1 VSGFASLR
9 RNSVIG
15 GDKLSSFWAGRRQA
29 RLGLGSAKS
38 VLVRLGRSPRGR
50 LAVSLALAFV
60 TTAILALAG
69 RSLIDSGWPLG
80 PGNPGLVAAAGLLF
94 VLAYGFKAYGWRRLF
109 RANERPGPLA
119 LAAAGG
125 GASIMGVVLPG
136 RFDEMIRIAIVR
148 RYPGCPVGVR
158 GLCLSLVTLG
168 LIDAVALSPL
178 ATAAAAF
185 PGNSPAVRAGFA
197 VLGVGGIG
205 AAGVVLVL
213 PRLSARTRLARFRL
227 VRWLAP
233 RATPWREATR
243 AWGLV
248 FASWL
253 IRATAIFLLL
263 STFGIALSF
272 PLAIMF
278 ICAGAASAAFPI
290 GPAGAATQIT
300 AGTTLLVVSG
310 VETSQALGF
319 ALAAQALL
327 IFSGAAIFFA
337 AVAWRTSLHAW
348 SFRPGRA
355 ARLAHS

>member
-1 VSGFASLR
+1 M
-9 RNSVIG
+9 
-15 GDKLSSFWAGRRQA
+15 
-29 RLGLGSAKS
+29 
-38 VLVRLGRSPRGR
+38 LVRLGRSPRGR
-50 LAVSLALAFV
+50 LAVSLGLAIV

-69 RSLIDSGWPLG
+69 RSLLDSGWPLAH
-80 PGNPGLVAAAGLLF
+80 GNPGLVATAGLLF
-94 VLAYGFKAYGWRRLF
+94 LLAYVFKAYGWRRLF
-109 RANERPGPLA
+109 RVNERPGPLA

-125 GASIMGVVLPG
+125 GASIMGVVFPG
-136 RFDEMIRIAIVR
+136 RFDEVIRIAIVR

-158 GLCLSLVTLG
+158 GLCLSLLTLG
-168 LIDAVALSPL
+168 LIDTVALSPL
-178 ATAAAAF
+178 AIAAAAF

-197 VLGVGGIG
+197 VIGIG
-205 AAGVVLVL
+205 GVAAAAVVLAL
-213 PRLSARTRLARFRL
+213 PRLSARTRLVRFRL

-248 FASWL
+248 LVSWL

-278 ICAGAASAAFPI
+278 ICAGAASAAIPI
-290 GPAGAATQIT
+290 GPAGAATQVT
-300 AGTTLLVVSG
+300 AGATLLIVSG
-310 VETSQALGF
+310 VEAGPALGF

-327 IFSGAAIFFA
+327 IFSGAAIFLTA
-337 AVAWRTSLHAW
+337 IAWRTSLHAW

-355 ARLAHS
+355 ARLAHTPTPV

>member
-1 VSGFASLR
+1 
-9 RNSVIG
+9 
-15 GDKLSSFWAGRRQA
+15 
-29 RLGLGSAKS
+29 
-38 VLVRLGRSPRGR
+38 
-50 LAVSLALAFV
+50 
-60 TTAILALAG
+60 
-69 RSLIDSGWPLG
+69 
-80 PGNPGLVAAAGLLF
+80 
-94 VLAYGFKAYGWRRLF
+94 VLAAGFKAYGWRRLF

-136 RFDEMIRIAIVR
+136 RFDEVIRIAIVR

-168 LIDAVALSPL
+168 LIDTVALSPL

-197 VLGVGGIG
+197 VVGIG
-205 AAGVVLVL
+205 GVLAAAVILAL
-213 PRLSARTRLARFRL
+213 PRLSARTRLARFRI
-227 VRWLAP
+227 VHWLGP

-248 FASWL
+248 LASWL

-278 ICAGAASAAFPI
+278 ICAGAASAAIPI
-290 GPAGAATQIT
+290 GPAGAATQVT

-310 VETSQALGF
+310 VEVSHALGF

-327 IFSGAAIFFA
+327 IFSGAAIFLA
-337 AVAWRTSLHAW
+337 AIFWRTSLYAW

-355 ARLAHS
+355 ARLAHALAPV

>member
-1 VSGFASLR
+1 MSSLWAGSLR
-9 RNSVIG
+9 I
-15 GDKLSSFWAGRRQA
+15 
-29 RLGLGSAKS
+29 
-38 VLVRLGRSPRGR
+38 GRSRRGR
-50 LAVSLALAFV
+50 LGVSLGLAIL
-60 TTAILALAG
+60 TTGILALAG
-69 RSLIDSGWPLG
+69 RSLVDSGWPLAH
-80 PGNPGLVAAAGLLF
+80 GNPALVVSAGLLF

-109 RANERPGPLA
+109 RTNERPGPLA

-158 GLCLSLVTLG
+158 GLCLSLLTLG
-168 LIDAVALSPL
+168 LIDTVALAPL

-197 VLGVGGIG
+197 VLGLGGV
-205 AAGVVLVL
+205 AAAAVILAL
-213 PRLSARTRLARFRL
+213 PRLSARPRLARFRIIG
-227 VRWLAP
+227 WLAP

-243 AWGLV
+243 AWWLV
-248 FASWL
+248 FVSWL
-253 IRATAIFLLL
+253 IRALAIFLLL

-278 ICAGAASAAFPI
+278 ICAGAASAAIPI
-290 GPAGAATQIT
+290 GPAGAATQVT
-300 AGTTLLVVSG
+300 AGATLLIVSG
-310 VETSQALGF
+310 VEVGQALGF

-327 IFSGAAIFFA
+327 IFSGAAIFLVA
-337 AVAWRTSLHAW
+337 IAWRTSLHAW

-355 ARLAHS
+355 ARLAPTAAPA